1 MDPNAFSMSKLPVP
15 KLDDASSYLP
25 WHRCIINAL
34 NAAGVLSHVDGSA
47 CRPHVETHK
56 SVPIDPGRA
65 SRDYAKAVKLLVERL
80 DRGHANPIS
89 PEDFHAESAR
99 LAVEAAQTS
108 RLEPLRDS
116 EIRAA
121 QDELRRFETGQSQAF
136 AIIAS
141 SLSQKNLH
149 FTINAIDAEDLMH
162 RIKSYF
168 APINA
173 TQRENKLEN
182 FKRFQMPKD
191 ESLDAYLKRFEA
203 ALATLQSLNIPV
215 DDQEVFQ
222 IFKRGLDF
230 NRYSKIV
237 PDIMAYRENPIASY
251 NELYDIL
258 KTREETVHSMSS
270 QSADNPRTAPS
281 AGLIANTTGK
291 YCAFHKVTTHNT
303 DECRAAKEK
312 RGQNPPKNA
321 AKWCKFCKKK
331 VTNHNEDSC
340 FKNPSRKKTRSGK
353 SDHHANF
360 AQLTDCPTDEASD
373 TTSYQLQTTED
384 QNA

>member
-121 QDELRRFETGQSQAF
+121 QDELR
-136 AIIAS
+136 
-141 SLSQKNLH
+141 
-149 FTINAIDAEDLMH
+149 
-162 RIKSYF
+162 
-168 APINA
+168 P
-173 TQRENKLEN
+173 
-182 FKRFQMPKD
+182 
-191 ESLDAYLKRFEA
+191 
-203 ALATLQSLNIPV
+203 
-215 DDQEVFQ
+215 
-222 IFKRGLDF
+222 
-230 NRYSKIV
+230 
-237 PDIMAYRENPIASY
+237 
-251 NELYDIL
+251 
-258 KTREETVHSMSS
+258 
-270 QSADNPRTAPS
+270 
-281 AGLIANTTGK
+281 
-291 YCAFHKVTTHNT
+291 
-303 DECRAAKEK
+303 AKM
-312 RGQNPPKNA
+312 
-321 AKWCKFCKKK
+321 F
-331 VTNHNEDSC
+331 
-340 FKNPSRKKTRSGK
+340 
-353 SDHHANF
+353 
-360 AQLTDCPTDEASD
+360 
-373 TTSYQLQTTED
+373 
-384 QNA
+384 